1 MLNFER
7 SGLSQKLTIIS
18 VLTTGSALLL
28 VFLAFAIAS
37 IHAHTSEERKQLT
50 SLADVIG
57 ANSVAS
63 LLYAD
68 RPTAE
73 QALAALAVKSDIT
86 RAALYDREG
95 KLFAS
100 YPATTVQ
107 PVSTLV
113 PDPKV
118 DTGCT
123 IAPWTE

>member
-28 VFLAFAIAS
+28 VFLAFAATS
-37 IHAHTSEERKQLT
+37 IVAHTSEERKQLT

-73 QALAALAVKSDIT
+73 QALAALAAKSDIT
-86 RAALYDREG
+86 RAALFDREG

-100 YPATTVQ
+100 YTATAE
-107 PVSTLV
+107 PVSTL
-113 PDPKV
+113 
-118 DTGCT
+118 
-123 IAPWTE
+123 